1 MQVIHA
7 DHAHH
12 LEDSGHTKQLLGL
25 LLEGGLKC
33 SFIIIQLVLSLPSP
47 PNHAIYLAQ
56 S

>member
-12 LEDSGHTKQLLGL
+12 LEVSGHAKQLQEL

-33 SFIIIQLVLSLPSP
+33 SLIIIQLVLSLPSP
-47 PNHAIYLAQ
+47 TMQ
-56 S
+56 FT